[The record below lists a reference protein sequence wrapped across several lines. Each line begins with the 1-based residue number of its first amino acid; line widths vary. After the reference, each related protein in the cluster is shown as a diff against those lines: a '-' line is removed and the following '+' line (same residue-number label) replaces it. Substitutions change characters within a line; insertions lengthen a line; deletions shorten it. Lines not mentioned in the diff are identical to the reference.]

1 MRITIDIEDDI
12 LTIVKKLAR
21 KKRVAQGKIISDLAR
36 ETIIRR
42 RLLEDK
48 EEAENT
54 GIGGFRPFPSRG
66 VIITNE
72 QVNRLRDQEGI

>member
-12 LTIVKKLAR
+12 LIIVKKLAQ

-48 EEAENT
+48 KESRNV
-54 GIGGFRPFPSRG
+54 GVGGFRPFPSRG

>member
-36 ETIIRR
+36 ESIIRR

-54 GIGGFRPFPSRG
+54 GICGFRPFPSRG

>member
-1 MRITIDIEDDI
+1 MLITINIEDDI
-12 LTIVKKLAR
+12 LTIVKKSAR
-21 KKRVAQGKIISDLAR
+21 KKQVAQGKILSDLAR

-48 EEAENT
+48 EEAGNT
-54 GIGGFRPFPSRG
+54 GVGGFRPFPSRG
-66 VIITNE
+66 VIITNK